1 MDTRKFHP
9 RVDCCVRFFREG
21 WHPFPSGPL
30 NAMCGLCG
38 RSWRKASFLWSSW
51 FRVSREYEGRKKKQ
65 DKHAASSTTPE
76 KPQTPAVRTFF
87 GCTVSGSNPERKR
100 ASGVSVPASDDD
112 CEVSRGVMAKI
123 LASRMTSFA
132 FVARIGALPLPS
144 PSAAGKPTTPFRR
157 RYPAQKL
164 RRIKQRRSRSP
175 ESAFCSAAGR
185 SQHRIRLDVG
195 PCRRPDFCCLRG
207 AAPHP
212 VLS

>member
-1 MDTRKFHP
+1 
-9 RVDCCVRFFREG
+9 
-21 WHPFPSGPL
+21 
-30 NAMCGLCG
+30 MCGLCG
-38 RSWRKASFLWSSW
+38 RSWRKASFLRSRWL
-51 FRVSREYEGRKKKQ
+51 RVSREYEGRKKKQ

-112 CEVSRGVMAKI
+112 CEVSIGVMAKI

-132 FVARIGALPLPS
+132 FVAQIGAVAPPVPFGSGQGPQPLLEDDTRRKNYAALNKEEVDHQRALFVLPL
-144 PSAAGKPTTPFRR
+144 A
-157 RYPAQKL
+157 
-164 RRIKQRRSRSP
+164 
-175 ESAFCSAAGR
+175 EAGR

-212 VLS
+212 VFS

>member
-1 MDTRKFHP
+1 MSTRKNRP
-9 RVDCCVRFFREG
+9 RVGRCVRFFREG
-21 WHPFPSGPL
+21 WHPFPSGHL

-38 RSWRKASFLWSSW
+38 RSWRKASFLWSRW

-112 CEVSRGVMAKI
+112 CEVSIGVMAKI

-132 FVARIGALPLPS
+132 FVAQIGAVAPPVPFGSGQGPQPLLEDDTRRKNCAAVDKEMLPQSIGEL
-144 PSAAGKPTTPFRR
+144 
-157 RYPAQKL
+157 
-164 RRIKQRRSRSP
+164 
-175 ESAFCSAAGR
+175 
-185 SQHRIRLDVG
+185 
-195 PCRRPDFCCLRG
+195 
-207 AAPHP
+207 
-212 VLS
+212 